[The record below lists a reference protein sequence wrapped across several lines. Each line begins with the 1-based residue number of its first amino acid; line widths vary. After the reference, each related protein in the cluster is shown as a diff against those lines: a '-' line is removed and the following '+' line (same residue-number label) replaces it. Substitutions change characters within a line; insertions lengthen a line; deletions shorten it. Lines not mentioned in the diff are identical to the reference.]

1 MATRRGRLRPLSPFL
16 ALGLLAGA
24 WMAAR
29 RWLDVVEVQG
39 GSMQPS
45 LLPGDRLLVE
55 SWTYRRRSPRRGE
68 IVLAHDPREPQRELI
83 KRVHA
88 SGPQLELRGDAPAQS
103 TDSRTFGAVARERVR
118 WRARLR
124 YWPPRRA
131 GLL

>member
-1 MATRRGRLRPLSPFL
+1 MSTQRGRLRPLSPFL
-16 ALGLLAGA
+16 ALALLAGA

-39 GSMQPS
+39 DSMQPS

-55 SWTYRRRSPRRGE
+55 AWTYRRRSPRRGE
-68 IVLAHDPREPQRELI
+68 IVLAADPREPRRELI

-88 SGPQLELRGDAPAQS
+88 TGPRLELRGDAPERS
-103 TDSRTFGAVARERVR
+103 TDSRSFGAVARESVQ

-124 YWPPRRA
+124 YWPPRRV
-131 GLL
+131 GLI